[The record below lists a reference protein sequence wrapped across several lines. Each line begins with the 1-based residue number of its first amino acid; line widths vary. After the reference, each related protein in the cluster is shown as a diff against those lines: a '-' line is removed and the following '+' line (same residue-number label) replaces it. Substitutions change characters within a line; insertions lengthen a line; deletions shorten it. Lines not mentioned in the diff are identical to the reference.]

1 MRRLAAVTVG
11 LLLWFTATAQ
21 RIRDIDIVVDLQPDG
36 SAVVT
41 QHWDVRV
48 VSGTEWYIPIGN
60 LGPMSVS
67 DLSVSE
73 NGIPFE
79 SVGGDW
85 NVDWSRKRKTGKC
98 GINRPGKGKVEL
110 CWGQGE
116 YGDHKWTA
124 TFRLGGLVQAYDDF
138 DGFNFMFVNPGLVA
152 APEHAKLTIRNY
164 PGGPGWTS
172 DNTRVWGFGFYGDI
186 NVVDGAVVAESSE
199 SFGSGSSLIALVRF
213 DKGMFTPAVVR
224 EGSFD
229 NLLQA
234 ALKDSSYGEDDFP
247 GTAILILILG
257 IFALSTGLLL
267 WVVIAAACGYKYKK
281 SLFGT
286 SKIDGWF
293 RDVPVQGDLFAA
305 YFVLEHG
312 KRFGGLP
319 SSENL
324 IGALFLKWI
333 MGGRLKVIADPSHPK
348 RVNLS
353 FAEAAPEEYGPEHEL
368 YGMARTAS
376 GSNLILEGGEFEK
389 WSEKNFRKVTAW
401 PGKAKAAGERWF
413 RDRGLFLRDTVC
425 TEAGAQEARRVVEF
439 RNFLKDFTLSD
450 ERTAAE
456 AALWKNYLVFAQ
468 LYGIAD
474 KVAGQF
480 SRLYPAQFREIA
492 DEVGVDPASM
502 MRTIRHTNMLS
513 TRVIAH
519 AAAKAGSV
527 SGGGGHTSFGGGG
540 GFSGGGFGG
549 GSR

>member
-1 MRRLAAVTVG
+1 MKRLTAAAVG
-11 LLLWFTATAQ
+11 FALCLTAFAQ

-48 VSGTEWYIPIGN
+48 ISGTEWYIPIEN
-60 LGPMSVS
+60 LGPMTVS

-73 NGIPFE
+73 NGLAFE
-79 SVGGDW
+79 SVGDAW
-85 NVDWSRKRKTGKC
+85 DVDWSRKRKTGKC

-124 TFRLGGLVQAYDDF
+124 TFRLGGLVQAYDDY
-138 DGFNFMFVNPGLVA
+138 DAFNFMFVNPGLVA
-152 APEHAKLTIRNY
+152 APEHARLTIRNY
-164 PGGPGWTS
+164 PGGPAWSVNNPG
-172 DNTRVWGFGFYGDI
+172 VWGFGFYGDI

-199 SFGSGSSLIALVRF
+199 LFGDRSSLIALVRF
-213 DKGMFTPAVVR
+213 DKGMFAPSVVH

-229 NLLQA
+229 SLLQA
-234 ALKDSSYGEDDFP
+234 ALKDSSYGDDKAEIVFLFIFL
-247 GTAILILILG
+247 GLIVL
-257 IFALSTGLLL
+257 FAGLML
-267 WVVIAAACGYKYKK
+267 WVIISIALGYKYKK

-286 SKIDGWF
+286 SKIEGWF
-293 RDVPVQGDLFAA
+293 RDVPLDGNLFAA

-312 KRFGGLP
+312 KRFGGMP

-333 MGGRLKVIADPSHPK
+333 MEGWLKVLTDPSHPK
-348 RVNLS
+348 QVNLS
-353 FAEAAPEEYGPEHEL
+353 FAEASPDGEGPESEL

-401 PGKAKAAGERWF
+401 PGKAKSAGERWF
-413 RDRGLFLRDTVC
+413 RDKGLFLRDTVSS
-425 TEAGAQEARRVVEF
+425 EAGAQEARRVIEF
-439 RNFLKDFTLSD
+439 RNFLKDFTLSG

-456 AALWKNYLVFAQ
+456 AALWRNYLVFAQ

-480 SRLYPAQFREIA
+480 RRLYPAQFQEIA
-492 DEVGVDPASM
+492 DSVGVDPASM
-502 MRTIRHTNMLS
+502 MRTIRHTNILS
-513 TRVIAH
+513 SRVITH
-519 AAAKAGSV
+519 AMAKAGSV

>member
-1 MRRLAAVTVG
+1 MKRLTAAAVS
-11 LLLWFTATAQ
+11 LLLGLSALAQ
-21 RIRDIDIVVDLQPDG
+21 QLRDIDIVVELQPDG

-48 VSGTEWYIPIGN
+48 VSGTEWYIPITN

-67 DLSVSE
+67 DLMVSE
-73 NGIPFE
+73 NGVAFE
-79 SVGGDW
+79 SVGEKWD
-85 NVDWSRKRKTGKC
+85 VDWSRKRKAGKC
-98 GINRPGKGKVEL
+98 GINHPEKGKVEL

-116 YGDHKWTA
+116 YGDHRWTA
-124 TFRLGGLVQAYDDF
+124 TFHLGGLVQAYDDY

-164 PGGPGWTS
+164 PGGSGWTS
-172 DNTRVWGFGFYGDI
+172 ENTRVWGFGFYGDI

-199 SFGSGSSLIALVRF
+199 PFVRGSALIALVRF
-213 DKGMFTPAVVR
+213 DKGLFSPTVKR

-229 NLLQA
+229 DLLQS
-234 ALKDSSYGEDDFP
+234 ALEGSSYGEDEFP
-247 GTAILILILG
+247 MAFLFLILG
-257 IFALSTGLLL
+257 IFAVSTGLLL
-267 WVVIAAACGYKYKK
+267 WVIISVACGYKYKK

-286 SKIDGWF
+286 SKIEGWF
-293 RDVPVQGDLFAA
+293 RDIPVQGDLFAA
-305 YFVLEHG
+305 YFVVEHG
-312 KRFGGLP
+312 KRFGGMP

-333 MGGRLKVIADPSHPK
+333 MEGRLKVLTDPSHPK

-353 FAEAAPEEYGPEHEL
+353 FEEEAPEEYGPEHEL
-368 YGMARTAS
+368 YEMARTAS

-413 RDRGLFLRDTVC
+413 RDKGLFLRDTVC
-425 TEAGAQEARRVVEF
+425 SEAGAQEARRVIEF
-439 RNFLKDFTLSD
+439 RNFLKEFTLSD

-474 KVAGQF
+474 KVAEQF
-480 SRLYPAQFREIA
+480 RKLYPAQFQEIA
-492 DEVGVDPASM
+492 DSVGVDPTSM
-502 MRTIRHTNMLS
+502 MRTIRHTNILS
-513 TRVIAH
+513 SRVITH

-527 SGGGGHTSFGGGG
+527 SGAGGHTSFGGGG